1 MLMTPDK
8 NYTVALF
15 AGYVASVDDPAWEVV
30 FSDASAFE
38 AWLIQAQERST
49 FDSSVKPTS
58 NDRILTLS
66 TCSYEFNNARYVVLG
81 GSAGTIKFYSFYGN
95 SQPGSAGHST
105 RLDILIPL

>member
-49 FDSSVKPTS
+49 FDSSVNQQVMTGFLHSPPAAMNLIMT
-58 NDRILTLS
+58 I
-66 TCSYEFNNARYVVLG
+66 CGVG
-81 GSAGTIKFYSFYGN
+81 GSAGTINFIHFTGIASRD
-95 SQPGSAGHST
+95 
-105 RLDILIPL
+105 RLAILLVLIF